1 LSAEAASVGGV
12 TTDWEAWHS
21 LYDDPESGLSRR
33 LRFIQGLIEEWLD
46 RTAPNDV
53 RVVSACAGDGRDLLE
68 VLRNRGDSHRVAATL
83 LEYDEGNVER
93 ARSAAAEFPAIAV
106 RHVDAGQAGSYE
118 GALPSDLVLMAGV
131 FGNISDED
139 VRTTIEALP
148 GMCKPGA
155 LVIWT
160 RHRGAP
166 DLTPTIRDWFA
177 ATGFVEESFF
187 APDDLVI
194 GVGSHRFTGSPA
206 PWKPDRTLFTF
217 TR

>member
-1 LSAEAASVGGV
+1 M
-12 TTDWEAWHS
+12 TTDWEAWHAQ
-21 LYDDPESGLSRR
+21 YDDPESGLSRR
-33 LRFIQGLIEEWLD
+33 LRIIQGLIGEWLD

-53 RVVSACAGDGRDLLE
+53 RVVSACAGDGRDLLQ
-68 VLRNRGDSHRVAATL
+68 VLRDRSDSKRVTATL
-83 LEYDEGNVER
+83 LEYDERNVAR
-93 ARSAAAEFPAIAV
+93 ARAAAAEFPTIAV
-106 RHVDAGQAGSYE
+106 RQIDAGQAASYA
-118 GALPSDLVLMAGV
+118 GAIPADLVLMAGV

-139 VRTTIEALP
+139 IRTTIEALP
-148 GMCKPGA
+148 GMCNPDA

-187 APDDLVI
+187 APDDAAV
-194 GVGSHRFTGSPA
+194 GVGSHRFTGTPT
-206 PWKPDRTLFTF
+206 PWQPTRPLFTF